1 MSKLV
6 DKLEDR
12 ALVVWGRATD
22 DGRAVRVPI
31 CGDGRRS
38 LLSARDEVR
47 AALRQTLGALDDDD
61 LAALARATN
70 VVEQLVRSLQTE
82 AGRA

>member
-1 MSKLV
+1 MVGPCGCPS
-6 DKLEDR
+6 
-12 ALVVWGRATD
+12 AATA
-22 DGRAVRVPI
+22 GEAFYRLAT
-31 CGDGRRS
+31 RS
-38 LLSARDEVR
+38 APRC
-47 AALRQTLGALDDDD
+47 AQTLGALDDDD